1 MSHPLRLILRTEWDF
16 AGKVWIFFRVV
27 SRYNLPMNRSA
38 AEILED
44 VRRLPPG
51 EFEWL
56 IGELLQAGDGSS
68 EAEIEA
74 SWKAEAERRVAEVEA
89 GTAVTYSWEEVEAPL
104 RARLA
109 G

>member
-1 MSHPLRLILRTEWDF
+1 
-16 AGKVWIFFRVV
+16 
-27 SRYNLPMNRSA
+27 MNRSA

-44 VRRLPPG
+44 VRHLPPG
-51 EFEWL
+51 EFDWL

-74 SWKAEAERRVAEVEA
+74 SWKTEVERRVAEVEA

-104 RARLA
+104 RARLTR
-109 G
+109 